1 MPEQQVDLDLGKVVG
16 DPGASLRFRDAW
28 NSGSEYRNDA
38 TYIDVVQHNGSL
50 WVCKQTN
57 TGQTPSSSS
66 EYWGLGAQG
75 IRQAGEMLQ
84 GRLLYL
90 SANGMDTSTVSNAD
104 LEELVQANVPEKIGT
119 LSDLKTSAKGNL
131 VAAVNELNGKITAS
145 GGVVKIGG
153 VVILQRGVTPV
164 TLSTSEQ
171 DFVINFHED
180 FLDWPSVVFSVQR
193 SGYASQTHAVLKSRG
208 VQGFTITAAS
218 GANSNLAVTISWIAM
233 YTPD

>member
-131 VAAVNELNGKITAS
+131 VAAVNELNGKIQSGTYTVPS
-145 GGVVKIGG
+145 GGNGEIIFDPPFSATPRLVLTSVGSATNIATAFKIKSINAAKAEILVMYVTNSG
-153 VVILQRGVTPV
+153 VEV
-164 TLSTSEQ
+164 
-171 DFVINFHED
+171 
-180 FLDWPSVVFSVQR
+180 
-193 SGYASQTHAVLKSRG
+193 
-208 VQGFTITAAS
+208 
-218 GANSNLAVTISWIAM
+218 ANSQSDLHWIACES
-233 YTPD
+233 

>member
-131 VAAVNELNGKITAS
+131 VAAVNELNGKIPTIQS
-145 GGVVKIGG
+145 GSQNI
-153 VVILQRGVTPV
+153 
-164 TLSTSEQ
+164 TLTGSEQ
-171 DFVINFHED
+171 TVSINFPTP
-180 FLDWPSVVFSVQR
+180 FLSAPKLCVSVQR
-193 SGYASQTHAVLKSRG
+193 FGYAAETSVVIRG
-208 VQGFTITAAS
+208 VGTHSAS
-218 GANSNLAVTISWIAM
+218 FIVIGTGGGSTDAVISWIAVS
-233 YTPD
+233 

>member
-131 VAAVNELNGKITAS
+131 VAAVNELNGKISGSALPYGIIDSSILNTVKGLTRGIYLFYTQNAS
-145 GGVVKIGG
+145 DSPSSGNVSFMIVNKAGTDFIYMYVFCYEGVY
-153 VVILQRGVTPV
+153 
-164 TLSTSEQ
+164 
-171 DFVINFHED
+171 
-180 FLDWPSVVFSVQR
+180 
-193 SGYASQTHAVLKSRG
+193 YAS
-208 VQGFTITAAS
+208 
-218 GANSNLAVTISWIAM
+218 ANATTPSISWTNIGR
-233 YTPD
+233 